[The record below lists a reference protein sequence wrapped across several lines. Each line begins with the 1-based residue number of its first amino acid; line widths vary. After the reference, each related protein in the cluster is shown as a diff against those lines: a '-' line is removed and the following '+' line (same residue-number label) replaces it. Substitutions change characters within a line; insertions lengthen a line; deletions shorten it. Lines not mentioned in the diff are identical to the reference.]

1 MAMAEK
7 PLTLGRYKLL
17 AKLATGGMA
26 EVYLARQTGIEGVE
40 RLVVI
45 KRILPHL
52 AEQKRFLD
60 MFLDEARITVKL
72 NHPNIVQTFDLGQE
86 QGEYYM
92 AMEYLEGES
101 LAFLAKESTHR
112 KNWPSPELASSILA
126 GICDGLHYAHELCDE
141 SGKPLQIV
149 HRDVSP
155 QNIIVLFNGGV
166 KLVDFGVAKAVSKV
180 HQTQVGTMKGKLSY
194 MSPEQCLAKS
204 LDSRA
209 DVFSLGVVL
218 WEMLAR
224 RRLFKRDSEGATIHA
239 LINEPL
245 PPIRGKRPEVH
256 PELER
261 IASKALEKKPDD
273 RYPSCQAMAAE
284 LREYLRNSRAAVGP
298 AEIAAFMHELFADR
312 VRTKKELLEKLQKS
326 GAQDLSLE
334 ILKPETGESMP
345 SRSVADQVLSKT
357 SLSEFNA
364 DSPGNR
370 AKLWLVSALLAG
382 ILVGLGLLFMVMT
395 WDPAIPAD
403 SADAKGPSEQL
414 DGGSQPIADAGKDA
428 STNKSTDKSA
438 DAASMPDVDKPSKQ
452 TCLLEVESR
461 PTGCRLLLDNVKV
474 PGKTPLKEVTLK
486 AGVEHQVTVRC
497 TGHLDQ
503 TKSVVAGAGQ
513 RIRLNFAPKR
523 RPPIRRAKG
532 LLRLDTRP
540 WTTVYLGRRKLGIT
554 PLLDIKLPAGRHKLR
569 LVNKEAGRKTS
580 IWVVIQPGKT
590 TSLFKKI

>member
-101 LAFLAKESTHR
+101 LAFLAKESTRR
-112 KNWPSPELASSILA
+112 KSWPSPELASSILA

-224 RRLFKRDSEGATIHA
+224 RRLFRRDSEGATIHA

-261 IASKALEKKPDD
+261 IASKALAKKPDD
-273 RYPSCQAMAAE
+273 RYPSCQAMAAD

-326 GAQDLSLE
+326 GTGDISYD
-334 ILKPETGESMP
+334 ILKPETSESMP
-345 SRSVADQVLSKT
+345 SRSVADKVLSKT
-357 SLSEFNA
+357 SLSDFNA
-364 DSPGNR
+364 DSHGNR

-382 ILVGLGLLFMVMT
+382 ILVGLGLLFLVMT
-395 WDPAIPAD
+395 WEPAVPAK
-403 SADAKGPSEQL
+403 AAETKGPSEQL
-414 DGGSQPIADAGKDA
+414 DGGSQPI
-428 STNKSTDKSA
+428 A

-452 TCLLEVESR
+452 TCLLEVKSQ
-461 PTGCRLLLDNVKV
+461 PTGCQLLLDDVKV

-503 TKSVVAGAGQ
+503 TKAVVAGAGQ

-523 RPPIRRAKG
+523 RPKIRRAKG

-569 LVNKEAGRKTS
+569 LVNKEAGKKTS
-580 IWVVIQPGKT
+580 IWVVIRPGKT
-590 TSLFKKI
+590 TSLFRKL

>member
-1 MAMAEK
+1 MVEK

-86 QGEYYM
+86 QGEYYI

-101 LAFLAKESTHR
+101 LAFLAKESTR
-112 KNWPSPELASSILA
+112 KESWPSPELAASMIT

-141 SGKPLQIV
+141 SGKPLQII

-180 HQTQVGTMKGKLSY
+180 HQTVVGTMKGKLAY
-194 MSPEQCLAKS
+194 MSPEQCLAKG
-204 LDSRA
+204 LDPRA
-209 DVFSLGVVL
+209 DVFSMGVVL

-224 RRLFKRDSEGATIHA
+224 RRLFRRASEGATIHA

-273 RYPSCQAMAAE
+273 RYPSCQAMAAD

-326 GAQDLSLE
+326 GIEDISFD
-334 ILKPETGESMP
+334 ILKPETSESMP

-357 SLSEFNA
+357 SLSA
-364 DSPGNR
+364 LGLDSPGNR
-370 AKLWLVSALLAG
+370 AKLWLVSALFAG
-382 ILVGLGLLFMVMT
+382 ILVGLGLLFLVMS
-395 WDPAIPAD
+395 WNPAPPAGHTDIKGPNKVVDGGSPAKAEADKDAGAGKSAD
-403 SADAKGPSEQL
+403 SA
-414 DGGSQPIADAGKDA
+414 
-428 STNKSTDKSA
+428 
-438 DAASMPDVDKPSKQ
+438 SMPEIDKPSQ
-452 TCLLEVESR
+452 QACLLEVKSQ
-461 PTGCRLLLDNVKV
+461 PTGCQLLLDDVKV
-474 PGKTPLKEVTLK
+474 PGKTPMKEVAIK

-503 TKSVVAGAGQ
+503 TKAVVAGAGQ

-523 RPPIRRAKG
+523 RAPTRKAKG
-532 LLRLDTRP
+532 LLRLDTQP

-554 PLLDIKLPAGRHKLR
+554 PLLDIKLSAGRHKLR

-580 IWVVIQPGKT
+580 IWVVIRPGKT
-590 TSLFKKI
+590 TSLFKKL